1 MAPNPI
7 QISELDAFV
16 AQANALGMHS
26 HAERN
31 ALLASRSLAY
41 ESTADLS
48 SFSAAYAA
56 EVEVERI
63 WRAVA
68 ARPHYS
74 VLLEHD
80 PNVKADQKQLANLHR
95 FSSRD
100 TPWQPVPCSVVN

>member
-41 ESTADLS
+41 ESTADLGP
-48 SFSAAYAA
+48 FSAAYAA
-56 EVEVERI
+56 EVERI